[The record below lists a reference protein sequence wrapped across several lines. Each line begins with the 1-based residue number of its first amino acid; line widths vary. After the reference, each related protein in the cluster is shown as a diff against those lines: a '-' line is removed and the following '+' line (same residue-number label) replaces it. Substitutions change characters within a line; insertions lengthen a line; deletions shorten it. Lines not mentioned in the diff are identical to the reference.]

1 MTSPAPEFNV
11 GDWDIDSLRV
21 SIFHAAPS
29 SLIKPSLWKEVTG
42 TSPESV
48 NDRPK
53 EGRIIAKGD
62 EDGNQFILIIQDQ
75 RLDWQIR
82 PVLPTRSLPGTL
94 LSLASVEKTL
104 PLLRKAVRRS
114 TGKIP
119 QVHRLAFAPIFI
131 KNAPNQSEGLQALS
145 TYLPAFSPGS
155 LKGSDF
161 IYQINRPRS
170 SSVVPYL
177 QINRL
182 AKWEMQEFLQGT
194 VSINSAKAPQVTTTP
209 TPARLLHLD
218 INNVPWD
225 KGLPGK
231 RTLELFDEL
240 VMLACELATKG
251 DVF

>member
-21 SIFHAAPS
+21 SIFHATPS

-53 EGRIIAKGD
+53 EGRIIATGG

-82 PVLPTRSLPGTL
+82 PVPPTRSSPGTL
-94 LSLASVEKTL
+94 LMLAGVEKTI

-114 TGKIP
+114 AKKIP

-131 KNAPNQSEGLQALS
+131 KKSPSQMEGLQALS
-145 TYLPAFSPGS
+145 SYLPGLNPNS

-161 IYQINRPRS
+161 IYQINKPRS
-170 SSVVPYL
+170 SNVVPYL

-182 AKWEMQEFLQGT
+182 AKWETQEFVQSTL
-194 VSINSAKAPQVTTTP
+194 SINLAKAPQVTTTP
-209 TPARLLHLD
+209 TPARLLRLD

-231 RTLELFDEL
+231 RMLELFDEL